1 MIKPRTSFR
10 LPAAF
15 PKQEVP
21 RSLLDAR
28 HTKMEI
34 HRGPDCGFLCHWWT
48 GTQSRAQCFRSVERR
63 WGARIRELLEE
74 NGQKVTLRRK
84 APSILEV
91 WRHSMGRA
99 FWSQKAWF
107 YVRTKRACRFLELH
121 PKRLMH
127 LSSPQEGWIKA
138 LCFQHR
144 TLHRVGTWC
153 PEERGES

>member
-1 MIKPRTSFR
+1 MVQSTV
-10 LPAAF
+10 L
-15 PKQEVP
+15 QE
-21 RSLLDAR
+21 
-28 HTKMEI
+28 
-34 HRGPDCGFLCHWWT
+34 CGEEM
-48 GTQSRAQCFRSVERR
+48 GGG
-63 WGARIRELLEE
+63 GARIRELLEE

-84 APSILEV
+84 GPFILEV

-127 LSSPQEGWIKA
+127 LSSPQERWIRA
-138 LCFQHR
+138 LCFQHG